1 MVFAHLSQLS
11 SPQLFSAKLGLIL
24 SKKRAN
30 VQHFSHKILSRG
42 IASLIAT
49 HILASSDYTAIFA
62 ISLADLYP

>member
-1 MVFAHLSQLS
+1 MFDPLVQVLNPSVQFQLNILLSGSQYLS
-11 SPQLFSAKLGLIL
+11 RIFPI
-24 SKKRAN
+24 
-30 VQHFSHKILSRG
+30 RG